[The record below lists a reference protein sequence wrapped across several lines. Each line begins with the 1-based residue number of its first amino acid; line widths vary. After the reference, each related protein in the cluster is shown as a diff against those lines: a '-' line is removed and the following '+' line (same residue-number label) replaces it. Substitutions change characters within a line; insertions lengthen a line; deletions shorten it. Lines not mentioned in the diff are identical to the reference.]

1 MSKVYLL
8 GAGPGDPGL
17 LTLRAKEIL
26 EKADVVVYDAL
37 ANASFLDFAR
47 PDAERIYVGKIADQ
61 HAMSQENINRLLV
74 EKAKEG
80 KDVARLKGGDPYIF
94 GRGGEEAQELLAAG
108 VEFEEVPGITSTI
121 AAPAYAGIPLTHRDF
136 SSSVT
141 IVTGHENPDK
151 KESSLDWPSLARSAS
166 TLVFVMGMKNLPLIS
181 KHLIDAGMKPDTP
194 AALVYRGTTPF
205 QRTLVSTIGELPERA
220 VQEHFTNPSVI
231 VVGGVCR
238 LHDSLDWFGKKPL
251 LGRRV
256 VVTRA
261 RAQASGLAA
270 LLAEQGAYVLQCPT
284 IRIQPLADQ
293 SALDSRIGSLDSY
306 AWVIFTSVNGVKVF
320 WERLR
325 HAGRDARAIGRTRV
339 AAIGP
344 ATAGELR
351 KHGIFPDF
359 VPPKY
364 IAESVIEGLTAQGGL
379 KGTKILIPRAAKARE
394 VLPDA
399 LRAQGAEVDVVPVY
413 ETVPE
418 CSDKEAFLAALR
430 AGELDC
436 ITFGSSSTVDNL
448 LSIVTAEELKEHPE
462 VKLACIGPVTART
475 LEGHGLKCAVMPDEY
490 TIPALVQALID
501 TYRS

>member
-181 KHLIDAGMKPDTP
+181 KHLIDAGNCRSAPC
-194 AALVYRGTTPF
+194 RN
-205 QRTLVSTIGELPERA
+205 ILP
-220 VQEHFTNPSVI
+220 
-231 VVGGVCR
+231 
-238 LHDSLDWFGKKPL
+238 
-251 LGRRV
+251 
-256 VVTRA
+256 
-261 RAQASGLAA
+261 
-270 LLAEQGAYVLQCPT
+270 
-284 IRIQPLADQ
+284 
-293 SALDSRIGSLDSY
+293 
-306 AWVIFTSVNGVKVF
+306 
-320 WERLR
+320 
-325 HAGRDARAIGRTRV
+325 
-339 AAIGP
+339 
-344 ATAGELR
+344 
-351 KHGIFPDF
+351 
-359 VPPKY
+359 
-364 IAESVIEGLTAQGGL
+364 
-379 KGTKILIPRAAKARE
+379 IPR
-394 VLPDA
+394 
-399 LRAQGAEVDVVPVY
+399 
-413 ETVPE
+413 
-418 CSDKEAFLAALR
+418 
-430 AGELDC
+430 
-436 ITFGSSSTVDNL
+436 SSSWAACAACM
-448 LSIVTAEELKEHPE
+448 TAWT
-462 VKLACIGPVTART
+462 GS
-475 LEGHGLKCAVMPDEY
+475 G
-490 TIPALVQALID
+490 
-501 TYRS
+501 RSLFSAGAWL

>member
-37 ANASFLDFAR
+37 ANASFLDYAKSG
-47 PDAERIYVGKIADQ
+47 AEKIYVGKIADQ

-166 TLVFVMGMKNLPLIS
+166 TIVFVMGMKNLPMIS

-194 AALVYRGTTPF
+194 AALVYRGTTPM
-205 QRTLVSTIGELPERA
+205 QRTLVSTIADLPERA

-238 LHDSLDWFGKKPL
+238 LHESLDWFGKKPL
-251 LGRRV
+251 LGRRI

-270 LLAEQGAYVLQCPT
+270 LLAEQGADVLQCPT

-293 SALDSRIGSLDSY
+293 SALDGRLGSLASY
-306 AWVIFTSVNGVKVF
+306 KWVIFTSVNGVKVF

-325 HAGRDARAIGRTRV
+325 LAGRDARALGPCLV

-344 ATAGELR
+344 ATAKELE
-351 KHGIFPDF
+351 KHGLYPDF

-364 IAESVIEGLTAQGGL
+364 VAESVIEGLTARGGL
-379 KGTKILIPRAAKARE
+379 KGAKILIPRAAKARE
-394 VLPDA
+394 ILPDA
-399 LRAQGAEVDVVPVY
+399 LREQGADVDVVPVY

-418 CSDKEAFLAALR
+418 SSNRDEFLKALR
-430 AGELDC
+430 AGEIDC
-436 ITFGSSSTVDNL
+436 ITFGSSSTVENL
-448 LSIVTAEELKEHPE
+448 LSLVPAEELKQHSE
-462 VKLACIGPVTART
+462 VRLACIGPVTART
-475 LEGHGLKCAVMPDEY
+475 LAGHGLACSVMPSEY
-490 TIPALVQALID
+490 TIPALVRSLID